1 MNRSARA
8 FSSGAVFNPGSNQ
21 FFPRV
26 GFEAIR
32 LFLRGCRDEC
42 SRFQPPDAALVKP
55 GFGFR
60 PELIAVAA
68 EAVDLDRATDYG
80 PKSACTG
87 FVPQISRVIYGAGKN
102 ALPRRFDE
110 ALAVWRPEA
119 IGGPAHERFD
129 SAHFG
134 AA

>member
-1 MNRSARA
+1 MVPSSDNAIPTLLPDVRGIVPSTRARKA
-8 FSSGAVFNPGSNQ
+8 AGHAVL
-21 FFPRV
+21 
-26 GFEAIR
+26 I
-32 LFLRGCRDEC
+32 
-42 SRFQPPDAALVKP
+42 LVKP

-60 PELIAVAA
+60 PELIAITT
-68 EAVDLDRATDYG
+68 EAVDLNRATDYG
-80 PKSACTG
+80 PKSACAG